1 MPEASSPPPRTASA
15 APRPSANRVFD
26 VYMILYAY
34 YIVYQGVLA
43 SMSRTICIYQD
54 FLTEAHKTQIREA
67 AGKAGFTPCFFT
79 CDQVEEAKACLRDC
93 EILYTCDPEILRS
106 ASASLQW
113 CCSASAGVDVFCK
126 DDGMFQNPA
135 CLLTN
140 SNCYGVTIAEHIVM
154 APLMPLRRMPAYQEV
169 IRNRE
174 WGDPLPIRSIQGAS
188 FTLLGTGNI
197 GVNTARYLRN
207 MGAAHITGVS
217 RSGKPHPAFDEVFPI
232 SRLDDLL
239 PQAHLLVM
247 SLPETAETVHILNR
261 ERIALLPPDA
271 CVINLGGSPGR
282 RAHRRGGPGRGG
294 SGAAAP
300 GSLPVGHEKPGTDS
314 PCFRQPDAGFHLRSE
329 CGDVLPG
336 SGELWRRQAPVP
348 AGGSEEGILT
358 TCIHRVRNIREG

>member
-1 MPEASSPPPRTASA
+1 
-15 APRPSANRVFD
+15 
-26 VYMILYAY
+26 MILYAY

-154 APLMPLRRMPAYQEV
+154 VTLMLLRRMPAYQAV

-174 WGDPLPIRSIQGAS
+174 WGDPLPIRSIQGTS

-271 CVINLGGSPGR
+271 CVINV
-282 RAHRRGGPGRGG
+282 GRGTAIDQEALAEALDG
-294 SGAAAP
+294 GRIAGAALDVVDP
-300 GSLPVGHEKPGTDS
+300 EPLPRDHFLWDTKNLVLTPHVSGNLTLDS
-314 PCFRQPDAGFHLRSE
+314 TCDLNVEMFCRDLENYGAGRPLSRLVDRKR
-329 CGDVLPG
+329 GY
-336 SGELWRRQAPVP
+336 
-348 AGGSEEGILT
+348 
-358 TCIHRVRNIREG
+358 